1 MVFNKYSVMKKQR
14 RLVSTSQRLERRALI
29 ALFKLVLV
37 SFVLVVVVLC
47 GAGFGMIKGILDDS
61 PDVST
66 INIKPKGFQSQILDK
81 NGNLEMELSMAN
93 YNRIYVYYE
102 DIPEQL
108 ANAFVAI
115 EDERFWQH
123 NGIDIKGIF
132 RAIVTD
138 FRSRNFEEGASTI
151 TQQLIKNQVYNVGMD
166 EDSRLDQIERKIQ
179 EQFLAIELEKVY
191 SKETILEYY
200 LNTIYLGHGVNGV
213 EAAANR
219 YFDKS
224 VGDLTLPE
232 MAVIAAITEN
242 PYHLDPIY
250 FPEDN
255 KIRRDYIL
263 KRMLKQEYITKA
275 EYEKALKD
283 DTYSRIQDQEE
294 EREENEAP
302 TTYYE
307 DAILDQLQEDFMEL
321 YDMDAAEAMKEIRT
335 GGYKIYSVQDTT
347 IQKICDDVINNEDY
361 YPDHTSVGLQYKLT
375 LLSPDGQTKLEY
387 DTNTMMSYYRRVN
400 DDPSYSNIFE
410 SESAARS
417 AADAYKERM
426 MNENHATFVYEELST
441 SLQPQ
446 ASFSVIDQR
455 TGYVQ
460 AVTGG
465 RGKKTVDRAFNRATD
480 ARRQPG
486 SCFKVVAAFLPYVDS
501 MGSLA
506 SCFEDAPYSYEDGTP
521 IKNWYGGYR
530 GWATVRDG
538 IRDSMNIVAVKAIT
552 AVTPEKAFDYLLDE
566 GFTSVT
572 AKYVDSNG
580 NIFSDI
586 QQATALGGLTFGV
599 TNLEITAAYAGIANG
614 GVYIRPVFYSK
625 VVDHDG
631 NVVID
636 YTDPTSRSHRM
647 CKETTAYMLVD
658 AMKDVIKSGTG
669 TPCQLTCGMT
679 AAGKTGTTTNE
690 NDIWFCGMTPYYTGS
705 IWMGGDAEM
714 RVSTA
719 IHKDMWRD
727 VMDGICEA
735 KHLDTSADWEAPENL
750 TRVTLCKESGL
761 LPSESCLTVTDY
773 CDPDNVPERYC
784 EGNHKDTVKVC
795 TESHMVATEKCP
807 HTKSYRYS
815 LDSNG
820 KLEIDNFDQPY
831 GQDFLSHYC
840 TLHPDESMHMIETS
854 ASDGGSITSSVQC
867 KDGDT
872 VTIFISPSPGYQIAS
887 VSVDGNDYGSIT
899 NFAFYN
905 VDCNHTVSAVFTP
918 TDAPPTPEQ
927 PQQPEETPQQPEETP
942 QPTPP
947 DEGGGEGE

>member
-14 RLVSTSQRLERRALI
+14 QLVSTSQRMERRVLI
-29 ALFKLVLV
+29 TIFKLVLV
-37 SFVLVVVVLC
+37 AFVLLVVVLC

-81 NGNLEMELSMAN
+81 DGNLEMELSMAN
-93 YNRIYVYYE
+93 YNRIYIYYE
-102 DIPEQL
+102 DIPKQL

-115 EDERFWQH
+115 EDERFWVH
-123 NGIDIKGIF
+123 NGIDVRGIF
-132 RAIVTD
+132 RALVTD
-138 FRSRNFEEGASTI
+138 IRSRNFDEGASTI
-151 TQQLIKNQVYNVGMD
+151 TQQLIKNQVFNVGMD
-166 EDSRLDQIERKIQ
+166 EDTRLDQIERKVQ
-179 EQFLAIELEKVY
+179 EQFLAIELEKIY
-191 SKETILEYY
+191 SKETLLEYY

-224 VGDLTLPE
+224 VGQLTLSE
-232 MAVIAAITEN
+232 MAVIAGITEN

-250 FPEDN
+250 FPEKN
-255 KIRRDYIL
+255 KVRRDYIL
-263 KRMLKQEYITKA
+263 KRMYKQEYITKD

-283 DTYSRIQDQEE
+283 DTYSRIQAQEK
-294 EREENEAP
+294 EREENEAA

-307 DAILDQLQEDFMEL
+307 DAILDQLQADFMEM
-321 YDMDAAEAMKEIRT
+321 YDMTESEAMMEIRT
-335 GGYKIYSVQDTT
+335 GGYKIYSVQDPG

-375 LLSPDGQTKLEY
+375 LLSPDGQTKLEF

-400 DDPSYSNIFE
+400 EDPSYSNIFPDE
-410 SESAARS
+410 STARA
-417 AADAYKERM
+417 AADAYKETM

-446 ASFSVIDQR
+446 ASFSVIDQK
-455 TGYVQ
+455 TGYVM

-486 SCFKVVAAFLPYVDS
+486 SCFKVVAAFLPYVDA

-506 SCFEDAPYSYEDGTP
+506 SCFEDAPYSYSDGTP

-530 GWATVRDG
+530 GWASIRDG
-538 IRDSMNIVAVKAIT
+538 IRDSMNIIAVKAIT

-572 AKYVDSNG
+572 AKYVDPYGS
-580 NIFSDI
+580 IYSDI

-614 GVYIRPVFYSK
+614 GVYLKPVFYSK

-636 YTDPTSRSHRM
+636 YTHPEQRGSRM
-647 CKETTAYMLVD
+647 CKESTAWMLLD
-658 AMKDVIKSGTG
+658 AMKDVIRYGTG
-669 TPCQLTCGMT
+669 TPCQLQTGMT

-690 NDIWFCGMTPYYTGS
+690 NDIWFCGMTPYYTAS

-719 IHKDMWRD
+719 IHKTMWRD
-727 VMDGICEA
+727 AMDGIVEL
-735 KHLDTSADWEAPENL
+735 KHQDIEADWEKPDSV
-750 TRVTLCKESGL
+750 VTVTVCQETGL
-761 LPSESCLTVTDY
+761 LPTEHCITSTDY
-773 CDPDNVPERYC
+773 CDVDNVPSRYC
-784 EGNHKDTVKVC
+784 EGNHLDVVKVC
-795 TESHMVATEKCP
+795 AESHMVATDKCP
-807 HTKSYRYS
+807 NQKKYHY
-815 LDSNG
+815 LVDSDG
-820 KLEIDNFDQPY
+820 KLKIEDADFSY
-831 GQDFLSHYC
+831 SQDFMDHLC
-840 TLHPDESMHMIETS
+840 TLHPDETNHVIETS
-854 ASDGGSITSSVQC
+854 ASEGGSITTSVHV

-872 VTIFISPSPGYQIAS
+872 VTIYISPNPGYQVAD
-887 VSVDGNDYGSIT
+887 VSVDGNSMGPLTSFTFPNIT
-899 NFAFYN
+899 T
-905 VDCNHTVSAVFTP
+905 NHTVAAFFSSTE
-918 TDAPPTPEQ
+918 APQ
-927 PQQPEETPQQPEETP
+927 ETPQETP
-942 QPTPP
+942 QENPETPQENP
-947 DEGGGEGE
+947 ETPQDDGGE